1 MVSVSL
7 MLTLSVSE
15 SYIFSRLFLVTV
27 TSAISFGSTVKSIVI
42 STPAPAL
49 SISFLPISAIEAVS
63 PEISAVILTEVLSPV
78 KSTVIVSFL
87 GGVTPPPECR
97 LGTDSV
103 FAVPHTSQVYVLI
116 PSSVVV
122 GGVVITPV
130 HQIWAA
136 LSVSAMQAMH

>member
-78 KSTVIVSFL
+78 TSTVIVSFL
-87 GGVTPPPECR
+87 GGVTPPPEGI
-97 LGTDSV
+97 LAIDSV
-103 FAVPHTSQVYVLI
+103 FVALQISQVKVLT
-116 PSSVVV
+116 PSFVVV
-122 GGVVITPV
+122 AGVVITPTPQV
-130 HQIWAA
+130 
-136 LSVSAMQAMH
+136 